1 MSRDRGFAIPVDMIR
16 TIAIVA
22 VILLHA
28 GNDLTVQTMSSLE
41 VYRWWTVDFYQS
53 FGRVGVPLFVML
65 TGMLLLTPRK
75 EPEGLETFFKKRWVR
90 VGLPFVFWVV
100 VYFLWDFLVN
110 GQAVTANFIIQGV
123 LSGPYYQ
130 FWYIYMLLGL
140 YLLTPVLR
148 VMVAHAERSVA
159 KFSLL
164 LWFVGTTILPV
175 VALLT
180 PYHLDVN
187 VLVIPTYVGY
197 YVLGVY
203 LISVKVKRSYLV
215 ALMALGIAL
224 TATFT
229 YVLAATIGG
238 PEMYYFQDYASA
250 TMVLTSVSLF
260 LLLVSYPASPKS
272 SEASLDVSRALTLHK
287 PISSGGAGSFGK
299 KLLHVISENTLAIYF
314 FHLIVLE
321 ILQKG
326 FLGVA
331 INGNTINSI
340 VGVPLITVLTLF
352 ICLAVVVPLKRVP
365 HLKRLLG

>member
-1 MSRDRGFAIPVDMIR
+1 MIR

-75 EPEGLETFFKKRWVR
+75 EPEGLETIFKKRWVR
-90 VGLPFVFWVV
+90 VGLPFVFWAV
-100 VYFLWDFLVN
+100 VYFLWAFLVN

-203 LISVKVKRSYLV
+203 LMSVKVKRSYLV
-215 ALMALGIAL
+215 ALMVLGIAL

-238 PEMYYFQDYASA
+238 TDMYFFQQYLSP
-250 TMVLTSVSLF
+250 TMILAAVTVF
-260 LLLVSYPASPKS
+260 LLLLTVKPPSIQTESSPTKATKFIKVVS
-272 SEASLDVSRALTLHK
+272 ENTF
-287 PISSGGAGSFGK
+287 PIF
-299 KLLHVISENTLAIYF
+299 LLHVMIIESIQKGYFGFAINRDTFNPIFEVPLLTVIVFFACLAI
-314 FHLIVLE
+314 
-321 ILQKG
+321 ILLLKKIPYMSK
-326 FLGVA
+326 L
-331 INGNTINSI
+331 
-340 VGVPLITVLTLF
+340 VG
-352 ICLAVVVPLKRVP
+352 
-365 HLKRLLG
+365 